1 MAPRNVLVR
10 QVRARTPP
18 LHGSEFKDDIYIDLA
33 FAAQS
38 SLSKRFKSLIFPYSF
53 WRGRGA
59 RVIGIKLFPVMVFL
73 YSSGT
78 SAQCYA

>member
-1 MAPRNVLVR
+1 MVLKSSQHRTYISVRSGATPSRLAPRNVLVR

-38 SLSKRFKSLIFPYSF
+38 SLSKHFRSLILPIAFGGGGE
-53 WRGRGA
+53 RR
-59 RVIGIKLFPVMVFL
+59 L
-73 YSSGT
+73 
-78 SAQCYA
+78 